1 MFSQI
6 NLLLNT
12 QSSILTLA
20 VLLQLHTCNIVY
32 KNWDSVNFAMTSA
45 GKQFL
50 AYVYVLI
57 LIWEFLNL

>member
-12 QSSILTLA
+12 QSSILWLYYYNCI
-20 VLLQLHTCNIVY
+20 VQVHIVY

-45 GKQFL
+45 G
-50 AYVYVLI
+50 VYVLI